1 MHYAKDHQ
9 TLYLFDPW
17 VQLGPKR
24 RQILDTGWPGLFRKC
39 LLNKLPADR
48 LARKFK
54 EFRGRPTKDLYVML
68 GAMVLQNM
76 LDLSDEETR
85 DALLF
90 RVDWQYALDI
100 TDPSDA
106 QVYVSEKT
114 WRSYRQY
121 CIKYEIDTVAFG
133 ELTGKLIELFG
144 VDTSHQRLD
153 STHLIS
159 NMRKLGRTG
168 LFVATI
174 KKFLKRLSRSRKE
187 SYANLPPELVARYM
201 AKDADACFS
210 RVKPSEAGRTL
221 QKVAEDLALL
231 VEQFRSDTIVQ
242 KWDEY
247 RYLER
252 VLREQCTVTG
262 SGQEAKVTVK
272 PPKTVSPDCLQN
284 PSEPD
289 AGYSGH
295 KGPGFQDQ
303 LMETYQ
309 PGEKRDP
316 KIPNVFTYT
325 KTEPANEQDI
335 NALHPAIDSTR
346 KRQCCPKTLLADT
359 KYGSDENVE
368 KAKEKGVDLIAPV
381 GGKATPK
388 SITLGLFVA
397 NPSTC
402 LITRCPQG
410 HAPTKVTR
418 TDTNRLNAVFSL
430 EVCRNCPRLPE
441 CPVTMGKKAATLY
454 YTEAQLRCAY
464 RRLYEKSPVFNDA
477 YRWRSGIEGGNSHL
491 KSETGMGRLRV
502 RGLGAVRFAVTLKV
516 LGLNIKR
523 CARALNA
530 RISEGLPPFLGLDSP
545 VFGVLSPSQPLC
557 ITLFLAPCGKVT
569 LCA

>member
-1 MHYAKDHQ
+1 MYYAKDHQ
-9 TLYLFDPW
+9 TGYLFDPW
-17 VQLGPKR
+17 VQLGPRR

-39 LLNKLPADR
+39 LLNKLPVER
-48 LARKFK
+48 LARNFK
-54 EFRGRPTKDLYVML
+54 EFRGRPTKELYVMM
-68 GAMVLQNM
+68 GGMVLQQM
-76 LDLSDEETR
+76 LNLSDEEAR

-114 WRSYRQY
+114 WRTYRQL
-121 CIKYEIDTVAFG
+121 CIDNELDTSAFE
-133 ELTGKLIELFG
+133 ELTDTLLDKFE

-159 NMRKLGRTG
+159 NMRKLGRVG
-168 LFVATI
+168 LFVATV
-174 KKFLKRLSRSRKE
+174 KKFLKKLARTRKE
-187 SYANLPPELVARYM
+187 SYANLASELIARYM

-210 RVKPSEAGRTL
+210 RTKPSDAGRTL
-221 QKVAEDLALL
+221 QQIAEDLAFL
-231 VEQFRSDTIVQ
+231 VEQFRSDDAIR
-242 KWDEY
+242 KWAEY
-247 RYLER
+247 QYLER
-252 VLREQCTVTG
+252 VLREQCDVTG
-262 SGQEAKVTVK
+262 SGREAKITVK

-289 AGYSGH
+289 AGYDGH
-295 KGPGFQDQ
+295 KGSGFQDQ
-303 LMETYQ
+303 LMETFQ

-316 KIPNVFTYT
+316 KIPNLFTYT
-325 KTEPANEQDI
+325 KTEPAHEQDV
-335 NALHPAIDSTR
+335 NGLHPAIDSTR
-346 KRQCCPKTLLADT
+346 KRKCCPDTLLADT

-368 KAKEKGVDLIAPV
+368 KAKEKGVEVITPV

-388 SITLGLFVA
+388 SITLGQFVA
-397 NPSTC
+397 NPSTY

-410 HAPTKVTR
+410 HVPNKVTR
-418 TDTNRLNAVFSL
+418 TDKNRLSAVFSL
-430 EVCRNCPRLPE
+430 EVCQNCPRLPE
-441 CPVTMGKKAATLY
+441 CPVTVGKKAATLY

-464 RRLYEKSPVFNDA
+464 RRIYEQTWEFNDA

-491 KSETGMGRLRV
+491 KSETGLGRLMV

-523 CARALNA
+523 CARALKA
-530 RISEGLPPFLGLDSP
+530 RISEGLSPLPGLKSLILA
-545 VFGVLSPSQPLC
+545 VLSPPKPLC
-557 ITLFLAPCGKVT
+557 TTLFSLCHRKVT